1 MTLKQLNLVTIYFES
16 PQTNIF
22 NHAEGGWKGKISV
35 PYSQGNN
42 LFSPNVRPCK
52 EQREVFAQMSFF
64 SALKLSL
71 MNL

>member
-1 MTLKQLNLVTIYFES
+1 LLQFILNHLR
-16 PQTNIF
+16 QIF
-22 NHAEGGWKGKISV
+22 LTMQKGDGREKISV